1 MREPSE
7 TGHDVAVPGPA
18 LDAPVH
24 VGPPD
29 RVGLPFQGPQ
39 QVESAVLFA
48 AVLGVVEGVV
58 EPDAGH
64 RVQRGVQPALDGVF
78 DDLEGPGVAV
88 IGPDRAAMDVP
99 CELVQQQDES
109 QRAVRCFLPV
119 RELGV
124 AVAGARDQVA
134 ETRPDL
140 AVDPGT
146 APVPPVAAGRG
157 PFRAVQAVGEPEFV
171 DPGTRAGTV
180 ASRVSEGVCHGAFHR
195 QSRVPADCH
204 REPRPSMAN
213 RRGRPSGM
221 RPRAGSPGL
230 TARAGACSHRSKR
243 RFEHQLAGALEMQ
256 LKRRKTGPVLCCR
269 GGRASLPVMVSG
281 PYPFPIV
288 WRHEPHEPAVAG
300 HSGRRVS
307 I

>member
-1 MREPSE
+1 MVKR
-7 TGHDVAVPGPA
+7 
-18 LDAPVH
+18 
-24 VGPPD
+24 
-29 RVGLPFQGPQ
+29 
-39 QVESAVLFA
+39 
-48 AVLGVVEGVV
+48 VV

-64 RVQRGVQPALDGVF
+64 RVQRGVQPAPDGVF
-78 DDLEGPGVAV
+78 DDLEGPGIAV
-88 IGPDRAAMDVP
+88 VGPDRAAMDVP
-99 CELVQQQDES
+99 RELVQKQDES

-140 AVDPGT
+140 AVDAGT

-157 PFRAVQAVGEPEFV
+157 PFRAVQTVREPEIV
-171 DPGTRAGTV
+171 DLGTLAGTV
-180 ASRVSEGVCHGAFHR
+180 PSRVHDRVCHGAFHR

-204 REPRPSMAN
+204 RETPPSMAN
-213 RRGRPSGM
+213 RRGPHVRHE
-221 RPRAGSPGL
+221 PRAGSPGL

-269 GGRASLPVMVSG
+269 GGRTNLPAMVSG
-281 PYPFPIV
+281 PSTFPIV